1 MEVELELYNE
11 PDKYGD
17 VLNEIDK
24 LGSKC
29 KELLYH
35 FYYLNRDW
43 KTITEELGYIS
54 EASARNQKYKCLEKI
69 RKNLNNKI

>member
-1 MEVELELYNE
+1 MTANRFFNIR
-11 PDKYGD
+11 
-17 VLNEIDK
+17 LNEIEK
-24 LGSKC
+24 LGGKC

-69 RKNLNNKI
+69 RKNLNNKN